1 MLQQRSLNILE
12 LIMGNQNFTM
22 KDLEVKT
29 LLSRR
34 QINYDLDRIND
45 WLKKNNFKEI
55 KNQGKE
61 GFFFSNDINEILKT
75 LSNKK
80 LTYILNE
87 EERLMA
93 IYLYLY
99 VSREEI
105 SLFHFTELL
114 DVSRGTINED
124 LKKLE
129 KYLEDYSLKLV
140 YSRLKGYYIEG
151 KESIIKYV
159 AMLLI
164 IKLISNNHSFYI
176 FELVLQEEG
185 LYFFNKITSVC
196 KEKFNDV
203 NMSFSDNDLL
213 EVTYIVTFV
222 LMRSQ
227 EIEEE
232 FFIEKNFIFTRH
244 VEYNIAEE
252 IVNELGFD
260 DKNHIEFLT
269 SLILS
274 YSAGDYYSKAQDHS
288 ILKTIIE
295 KIIVKLEVSYG
306 INLSDKEEVF
316 AQIYAHLRPAFY
328 RITFHYPVINPLKTK
343 IKKQYNVLFKILKDI
358 FEPLSLPDNNTISDD
373 EIAYLTIHFATLI
386 DKDITADLK
395 TMRAAIVCPNGIGVS
410 MLLYKEL
417 KNIFPEIYFLKP
429 ISLSKLDSL
438 VDDVDI
444 IFSTKLIK
452 TIKPIFIVSPI
463 MSNLEKANLIKNFYV
478 KTGKAVVMENRHVE
492 DVLKVIEK
500 YTVVKSMPEL
510 KRELN
515 NLMSNHLYIDTE
527 RRQPMLSE
535 IITKE
540 LVQLNVEAV
549 DWRDAI
555 KKSAAPLV
563 KNNKVTEGYVQ
574 AMIDS
579 TEESGPY
586 IVITKHVALPHARP
600 EEGVKELAISITTL
614 EKPIEFGN
622 NDNDPVKYVFCL
634 GAIDNVT
641 HLKALS
647 ELVDLLG
654 ESVFYDK
661 LEKAKEPNEIIS
673 FIKKYEREMSLL

>member
-1 MLQQRSLNILE
+1 
-12 LIMGNQNFTM
+12 
-22 KDLEVKT
+22 
-29 LLSRR
+29 
-34 QINYDLDRIND
+34 
-45 WLKKNNFKEI
+45 
-55 KNQGKE
+55 
-61 GFFFSNDINEILKT
+61 
-75 LSNKK
+75 
-80 LTYILNE
+80 
-87 EERLMA
+87 
-93 IYLYLY
+93 
-99 VSREEI
+99 
-105 SLFHFTELL
+105 
-114 DVSRGTINED
+114 
-124 LKKLE
+124 
-129 KYLEDYSLKLV
+129 
-140 YSRLKGYYIEG
+140 
-151 KESIIKYV
+151 
-159 AMLLI
+159 
-164 IKLISNNHSFYI
+164 
-176 FELVLQEEG
+176 
-185 LYFFNKITSVC
+185 
-196 KEKFNDV
+196 
-203 NMSFSDNDLL
+203 
-213 EVTYIVTFV
+213 
-222 LMRSQ
+222 
-227 EIEEE
+227 
-232 FFIEKNFIFTRH
+232 
-244 VEYNIAEE
+244 
-252 IVNELGFD
+252 
-260 DKNHIEFLT
+260 
-269 SLILS
+269 
-274 YSAGDYYSKAQDHS
+274 
-288 ILKTIIE
+288 
-295 KIIVKLEVSYG
+295 
-306 INLSDKEEVF
+306 
-316 AQIYAHLRPAFY
+316 
-328 RITFHYPVINPLKTK
+328 
-343 IKKQYNVLFKILKDI
+343 
-358 FEPLSLPDNNTISDD
+358 
-373 EIAYLTIHFATLI
+373 
-386 DKDITADLK
+386 
-395 TMRAAIVCPNGIGVS
+395 
-410 MLLYKEL
+410 
-417 KNIFPEIYFLKP
+417 
-429 ISLSKLDSL
+429 
-438 VDDVDI
+438 
-444 IFSTKLIK
+444 
-452 TIKPIFIVSPI
+452 

-622 NDNDPVKYVFCL
+622 DDNDPVKYVFCL